1 MSKRGEN
8 IYKRKDGRW
17 EGRYVKC
24 RTLHGKIQYGYVY
37 GKSYSET
44 KAKLKE
50 NASAPIR
57 SSSSQATQS
66 ALYDEV
72 LKAWLLSSKNRVKES
87 TFSRYNHLV
96 ARHIQPLLRS
106 FIGWNVS

>member
-17 EGRYVKC
+17 EGRYIKC
-24 RTLHGKIQYGYVY
+24 RAPHGKIQYGYVY

-50 NASAPIR
+50 NASTPIR
-57 SSSSQATQS
+57 ASSSQATQS

-72 LKAWLLSSKNRVKES
+72 LKAWLLSSKNRVK
-87 TFSRYNHLV
+87 
-96 ARHIQPLLRS
+96 
-106 FIGWNVS
+106 

>member
-72 LKAWLLSSKNRVKES
+72 LKAWAAFFQKPCEGINFLKIQSSCQASHTATPGELPN
-87 TFSRYNHLV
+87 
-96 ARHIQPLLRS
+96 Q
-106 FIGWNVS
+106 